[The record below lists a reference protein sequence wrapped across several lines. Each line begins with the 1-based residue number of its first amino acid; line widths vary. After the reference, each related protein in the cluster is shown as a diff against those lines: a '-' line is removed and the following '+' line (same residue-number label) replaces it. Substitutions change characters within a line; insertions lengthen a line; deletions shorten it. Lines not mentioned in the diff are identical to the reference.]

1 MARGEQPHS
10 QHKTGVPIETSAQQE
25 HSTSINDIW
34 ATRVGL
40 GIPGEAGQ
48 LLQTGTRG
56 EESLSLSGSCLCF
69 IAVLAQLK
77 VVCDF

>member
-25 HSTSINDIW
+25 HLTSINDIW

-48 LLQTGTRG
+48 LFR
-56 EESLSLSGSCLCF
+56 
-69 IAVLAQLK
+69 LAQGGSHCVE
-77 VVCDF
+77 VVFVL